1 MLCCCASSVGG
12 AYAPFAAL
20 LCSGTLR
27 IKQSRWRGTTAL
39 VVHCCTTVVPGLVP
53 YYDALLLRSALQEQC
68 CATTLLRTEGYK
80 HKRERR
86 HRIAKIIRFR
96 RNIQQFYLFTNV
108 LIIIIVT
115 IIMVFMNFTLFI
127 YCNFWSFFF
136 KLI

>member
-1 MLCCCASSVGG
+1 MQSSACAASSVGG
-12 AYAPFAAL
+12 AYAPFCCASVQRYSTDQAEW
-20 LCSGTLR
+20 C
-27 IKQSRWRGTTAL
+27 RGTTLLAL
-39 VVHCCTTVVPGLVP
+39 VVHCCTTGLPEVVP
-53 YYDALLLRSALQEQC
+53 YYDALLLRSAEQC

-127 YCNFWSFFF
+127 YCNFWSFF
-136 KLI
+136 LS